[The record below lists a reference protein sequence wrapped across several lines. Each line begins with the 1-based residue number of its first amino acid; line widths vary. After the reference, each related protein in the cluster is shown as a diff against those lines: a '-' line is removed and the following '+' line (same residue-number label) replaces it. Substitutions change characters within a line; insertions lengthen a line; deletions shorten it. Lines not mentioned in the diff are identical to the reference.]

1 MANKVK
7 HLLNKHQSHFY
18 TDDRGPDIKKEEK
31 MPNSFYD
38 EAAKEII
45 RDAAEKKNHPDSPM
59 DAFERPPSAAPAQ
72 PAQPAP
78 HQATEPHQA
87 PVPRQSPQHQAPIPQ
102 APSAPVTQEPV
113 YEAPYSP
120 EPQAPSALPSGELE
134 DDYDDFDFVEAYD
147 DDPVGDD
154 ERMLPE
160 NSAASAIKCAFL
172 GIGGGGGKLAKA
184 FLDLGFSKTLLI
196 NTTIKDQPEG
206 VPAQNFL
213 LLPGADG
220 VGKDIDLGKRVLE
233 NNSALVE
240 DAIRTRIGKV
250 DWLFVL
256 AGGGGGTGSAC
267 PILNGAFDR
276 YLKSVESSGKVVYV
290 ITRPTAQELLNPTIA
305 DNYEHLLSSVS
316 LSPYIMIDN
325 EKQLQLLRG
334 KVGMLNL
341 YPSANKN
348 FAKLLWQVLKLAD
361 ETSPIQSFDS
371 KDLERVLSTTG
382 RMVIGSTV
390 ARDVNRQDLGSILYQ
405 GCIKS
410 SPCPPPAG
418 KASTGVMLLI
428 VTPAMASNPS
438 VSKNLE
444 AAFSYVGGRTDT
456 LFSGVYIKQRL
467 PGIIAISVIAGF

>member
-1 MANKVK
+1 MASTVK
-7 HLLNKHQSHFY
+7 NMKSMPKSYFY
-18 TDDRGPDIKKEEK
+18 TDDSVKSITKHEGK
-31 MPNSFYD
+31 MSDNFYK
-38 EAAKEII
+38 EAAAEVV
-45 RDAAEKKNHPDSPM
+45 RDAAGKKVEGVQQPATLGSHMSSPEIPE
-59 DAFERPPSAAPAQ
+59 AESEVTPESPVPESTPASPAPASEAPQEQ
-72 PAQPAP
+72 PA
-78 HQATEPHQA
+78 H
-87 PVPRQSPQHQAPIPQ
+87 PV
-102 APSAPVTQEPV
+102 V
-113 YEAPYSP
+113 
-120 EPQAPSALPSGELE
+120 E
-134 DDYDDFDFVEAYD
+134 DTPDDGFDDFDDFDFVEAYD
-147 DDPVGDD
+147 DDPVAAD

-172 GIGGGGGKLAKA
+172 GVGGGGGKLAKA
-184 FLDLGFSKTLLI
+184 FLDLGFHKTLLI
-196 NTTIKDQPEG
+196 NTTVKDQPEG
-206 VPAQNFL
+206 VSAEHFL

-220 VGKDIDLGKRVLE
+220 VGKDIELGKKVLE

-256 AGGGGGTGSAC
+256 AGGGGGTGSASR
-267 PILNGAFDR
+267 ILDGAFNR
-276 YLKSVESSGKVVYV
+276 YLRSVEATGQVVYV
-290 ITRPTAQELLNPTIA
+290 VTRPTAQELLNPTIA
-305 DNYEHLLSSVS
+305 SNYEHLLSEVA
-316 LSPYIMIDN
+316 LQPHIMIDN

-334 KVGMLNL
+334 KVGMLDL
-341 YPSANKN
+341 YPSANRN

-390 ARDVNRQDLGSILYQ
+390 ARDVNKQDLGSILYQ
-405 GCIKS
+405 GCLKS
-410 SPCPPPAG
+410 SPCPAPAG

-456 LFSGVYIKQRL
+456 LFSGVYVKQRL
-467 PGIIAISVIAGF
+467 PGLIAISVIAGF